1 MWLNVAGPLR
11 GLRPWINNDQQ
22 WRCGRSVWSKKEQLD
37 RDSWRDFKHSLHTG
51 IELYMMLKPFHV
63 FHLAKTQ
70 PSLVLLLFSHSDT
83 TNRWEHMDAFR
94 QNLDVAECHFINCG
108 RVDVFIATLMS
119 SRPQMC
125 NSGHIVLL
133 IALNWSV
140 QITLGWSP
148 FFYCSAAWFVR
159 FVIANVFYLK
169 VPSFQFL

>member
-1 MWLNVAGPLR
+1 MWLNVAGPLK
-11 GLRPWINNDQQ
+11 GVQPWINNDQQ
-22 WRCGRSVWSKKEQLD
+22 WRCGRGIRSVKEHLD

-63 FHLAKTQ
+63 FHLTKTQ

-83 TNRWEHMDAFR
+83 TNREHMHAFR
-94 QNLDVAECHFINCG
+94 QSLDVAECHFINCG

-125 NSGHIVLL
+125 DSGHIILL
-133 IALNWSV
+133 IALKWSV

-148 FFYCSAAWFVR
+148 FFPVQLLGLYV
-159 FVIANVFYLK
+159 L
-169 VPSFQFL
+169 Q